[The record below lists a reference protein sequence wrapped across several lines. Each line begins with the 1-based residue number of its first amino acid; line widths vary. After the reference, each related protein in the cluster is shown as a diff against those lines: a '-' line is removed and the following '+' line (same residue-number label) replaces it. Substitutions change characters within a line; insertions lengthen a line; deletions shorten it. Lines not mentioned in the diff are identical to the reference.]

1 MNRFF
6 CLNHPANRP
15 VRLLLCLFRFTW
27 LIISA
32 FGPIALAQTTAPVAG
47 QLTLA
52 QCIELALQNNLAVQQ
67 GQLTVANSELQL
79 RQARQNLLPTAS
91 LFGGQ
96 LLNSGRNID
105 PSTNQFIL
113 QTITASNYQLSA
125 SATLF
130 NGFALRNTIRQTDLA
145 RQASQQEL
153 SVIRNTTTLTVIQ
166 AYLNVLMATEQLTIA
181 GQQADVARAQIA
193 RTERQV
199 AAGTVPEAGLYDLR
213 ATLAGNETDIA
224 TAQNT
229 FDLAKVTLLQVM
241 NVPTATETGSVNDGI
256 EIAPVALTDLA
267 AGPYPVTVQQV
278 YETAL
283 ATLPEAKGADLRV
296 RSATVG
302 VAVARGNRLP
312 FVSVNANV
320 NSLFSS
326 AATSAFGYGEQLSN
340 NLNRSFSLNV
350 RVPIFAG
357 NVARNRITFARMQQQ
372 TAELDGRVVRQ
383 QLRQQIET
391 AYANLRAGANR
402 YRAVQAQT
410 AALEQAFAGADS
422 RFNAGALG
430 AFEYGIAKTSLDRSR
445 SALVQSKYEYVFR
458 GKILDFYQGRLSGL

>member
-1 MNRFF
+1 MNKLLFMT
-6 CLNHPANRP
+6 RP
-15 VRLLLCLFRFTW
+15 VNRRMRLLLCLARFSW
-27 LIISA
+27 LIFSV
-32 FGPIALAQTTAPVAG
+32 FGPLAMAQTTAPAAG
-47 QLTLA
+47 PLTL
-52 QCIELALQNNLAVQQ
+52 QECIELALQNNLSVQQ

-79 RQARQNLLPTAS
+79 RQARLNLLPTAS

-96 LLNSGRNID
+96 SLNSGRNID
-105 PSTNQFIL
+105 PYTNQFIL
-113 QTITASNYQLSA
+113 QTITASYYQLSA
-125 SATLF
+125 SATVF

-153 SVIRNTTTLTVIQ
+153 SVIRNTTTLTVLQ
-166 AYLNVLMATEQLTIA
+166 AYLNVLMATEQVVIA

-199 AAGTVPEAGLYDLR
+199 AAGTVPEANLYDLR

-224 TAQNT
+224 TAENT
-229 FDLAKVTLLQVM
+229 LDLANVALLQAM
-241 NVPTATETGSVNDGI
+241 NVPTATETTSAAGGI
-256 EIAPVALTDLA
+256 EIAPVAITDLI
-267 AGPYPVTVQQV
+267 AGPYPATVQQV

-296 RSATVG
+296 RSAAIG
-302 VAVARGNRLP
+302 VSVARGNLLP
-312 FVSVNANV
+312 FVSLNGNL

-326 AATSAFGYGEQLSN
+326 AANSFGYGEQLSN

-357 NVARNRITFARMQQQ
+357 NIARNRITFARMQQQ

-410 AALEQAFAGADS
+410 AALVQAFVGAES

-430 AFEYGIAKTSLDRSR
+430 AFEYSIAKTNLDRSR

-458 GKILDFYQGRLSGL
+458 AKILDFYQGRLSGL

>member
-1 MNRFF
+1 MNRLFF
-6 CLNHPANRP
+6 SIRPATCR
-15 VRLLLCLFRFTW
+15 VRYWLCLTRFSW

-32 FGPIALAQTTAPVAG
+32 FAPLAMAQTTAPVASKI
-47 QLTLA
+47 TLQ
-52 QCIELALQNNLAVQQ
+52 QCIERALQNNLAVQR

-79 RQARQNLLPTAS
+79 RQARLNLLPTAS

-96 LLNSGRNID
+96 SLNSGRNID
-105 PSTNQFIL
+105 PYTNQFIL

-130 NGFALRNTIRQTDLA
+130 NGLALRNTIRQTDLA

-166 AYLNVLMATEQLTIA
+166 AYLSVLMATEQLTIA
-181 GQQADVARAQIA
+181 GQQAEVTRAQTA

-199 AAGTVPEAGLYDLR
+199 AAGTVPEASLYDLR

-224 TAQNT
+224 TAQNAL
-229 FDLAKVTLLQVM
+229 DLAKVTLLQAM
-241 NVPTATETGSVNDGI
+241 NVPTATETGLAGEVIDV
-256 EIAPVALTDLA
+256 APVALTDLI
-267 AGPYPVTVQQV
+267 AGPYPATVQQV

-296 RSATVG
+296 QSAAIG
-302 VAVARGNRLP
+302 VTVARGNLLP
-312 FVSVNANV
+312 FVSLNGNL

-357 NVARNRITFARMQQQ
+357 NLARNRITFARMQQQ

-402 YRAVQAQT
+402 YRAVQTQT
-410 AALEQAFAGADS
+410 AALEQAFAGAES

-430 AFEYGIAKTSLDRSR
+430 AFEYSIAKTNLDRSR

-458 GKILDFYQGRLSGL
+458 AKILDFYQGRLSEL

>member
-6 CLNHPANRP
+6 CPDRPANRRVQP
-15 VRLLLCLFRFTW
+15 LLCLSRLTW

-32 FGPIALAQTTAPVAG
+32 FGPLAFAQTTAPNAG
-47 QLTLA
+47 QFTLQ

-67 GQLTVANSELQL
+67 GQLTVATSELQL
-79 RQARQNLLPTAS
+79 RQARLNLLPTAS

-96 LLNSGRNID
+96 SLNSGRNID
-105 PSTNQFIL
+105 PYTNQFIL

-125 SATLF
+125 SATVF

-153 SVIRNTTTLTVIQ
+153 RVIRNTITLTVIQ
-166 AYLNVLMATEQLTIA
+166 AYLNVLMATEQLVMA
-181 GQQADVARAQIA
+181 GQQADVARTQIA

-229 FDLAKVTLLQVM
+229 FDLAKITLLQAM
-241 NVPTATETGSVNDGI
+241 NVPTATETGSAGGGI
-256 EIAPVALTDLA
+256 EITPVALTDVIPGA
-267 AGPYPVTVQQV
+267 YPAMVQQV
-278 YETAL
+278 YETAV
-283 ATLPEAKGADLRV
+283 ATLPEANGADLRV
-296 RSATVG
+296 RSAAIG
-302 VAVARGNRLP
+302 VAVARGNLLP
-312 FVSVNANV
+312 FVSVNANL

-326 AATSAFGYGEQLSN
+326 AANTAVSYGEQLSN

-357 NVARNRITFARMQQQ
+357 NIARNRITVARMQQQ

-383 QLRQQIET
+383 RLRQQIET

-410 AALEQAFAGADS
+410 VSLERAFASAES
-422 RFNAGALG
+422 RFNAGTLG
-430 AFEYGIAKTSLDRSR
+430 AFEYSIAKTTLDRSR

-458 GKILDFYQGRLSGL
+458 TKILDFYQDRLSGL